1 MLAAAL
7 TTLPHA
13 ASAAASPNLGP
24 SPTPHN
30 PVGQGNSAT
39 GSQPSTHDLTV
50 QQVHDIQDATKLLPE
65 NVSSFYTR
73 GCDPTTAPIHLPR
86 EASSPDREM
95 GGGYGGGASTGHGD
109 SSSLLNSSDVFTDSI
124 KLLQS
129 QGGATSPVAL
139 LAAQAQILNATLQLS
154 MYGQIASKAS
164 SGLQTMFNNQV

>member
-7 TTLPHA
+7 TTLPQA
-13 ASAAASPNLGP
+13 ASAAGPPHLGASPP
-24 SPTPHN
+24 PHN
-30 PVGQGNSAT
+30 PVGQGNNAT
-39 GSQPSTHDLTV
+39 GSQPSADDLTA

-65 NVSSFYTR
+65 HIGSFYTK
-73 GCDPTTAPIHLPR
+73 GLNLPVN
-86 EASSPDREM
+86 EVSPP
-95 GGGYGGGASTGHGD
+95 GATPP
-109 SSSLLNSSDVFTDSI
+109 SLLNSSDVFNDSV